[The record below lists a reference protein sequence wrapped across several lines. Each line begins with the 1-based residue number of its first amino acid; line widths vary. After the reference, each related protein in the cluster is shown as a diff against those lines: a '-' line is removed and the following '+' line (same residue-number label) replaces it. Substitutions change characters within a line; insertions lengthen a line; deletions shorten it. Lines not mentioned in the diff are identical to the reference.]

1 VRTSLRIYAA
11 APPERLGSVMPARPV
26 ENYHCTEVE
35 DFLHGHDFGHL
46 RARKYGSTVI
56 VESGPK
62 GDAIKHVRL
71 RRDTVH
77 LWLLDVADHR
87 GKWEPTPLR
96 APLDDLLADLVA
108 SFPWALASRE

>member
-1 VRTSLRIYAA
+1 
-11 APPERLGSVMPARPV
+11 MPARPV
-26 ENYHCTEVE
+26 ETYHCSQVE
-35 DFLHGHDFGHL
+35 DFLHDHGFAHL

-62 GDAIKHVRL
+62 RDAIKHVRV

-77 LWLLDVADHR
+77 LWLLDVANHR
-87 GKWEPTPLR
+87 GKWERTHLR
-96 APLDDLLADLVA
+96 APLNELLGELVE

>member
-1 VRTSLRIYAA
+1 
-11 APPERLGSVMPARPV
+11 MPARPV

-35 DFLHGHDFGHL
+35 EFLHGHGFDHL

-87 GKWEPTPLR
+87 GKWEPTPMR
-96 APLDDLLADLVA
+96 APLDDLLADLVG